1 MCLAIPARVVSV
13 DAGDMA
19 TVALEG
25 IKKPVSTALLDEVN
39 VGDYLLVHVGFALH
53 KLSEDE
59 ADRTLKL
66 MAEAGV
72 LAEELEEMAGGAEPA
87 KGGKVDA

>member
-1 MCLAIPARVVSV
+1 MCLAIPAKVISV
-13 DAGDMA
+13 DDDDMA

-25 IKKPVSTALLDEVN
+25 IKKPVSTALLDEVA
-39 VGDYLLVHVGFALH
+39 VGGYVLVHVGYALH
-53 KLSEDE
+53 KLSEEE

-72 LAEELEEMAGGAEPA
+72 LAEELEEMVASETAGA
-87 KGGKVDA
+87 KS

>member
-1 MCLAIPARVVSV
+1 MCLAIPAQVISL
-13 DAGDMA
+13 DADDMA

-25 IKKPVSTALLDEVN
+25 IRKPVSTALVDDVA
-39 VGDYLLVHVGFALH
+39 VGDYVLVHVGYALH
-53 KLSEDE
+53 KLSEEE

-72 LAEELEEMAGGAEPA
+72 LAEELEELAAASSPETA
-87 KGGKVDA
+87 S

>member
-1 MCLAIPARVVSV
+1 MCLAIPAKVISI
-13 DAGDMA
+13 DADDLA

-25 IKKPVSTALLDEVN
+25 IRKPVSTALLEDVS
-39 VGDYLLVHVGFALH
+39 VGDYVLVHVGYALH
-53 KLSEDE
+53 KLSEEE

-72 LAEELEEMAGGAEPA
+72 LAEELEEMAADVPTGAA
-87 KGGKVDA
+87 S

>member
-1 MCLAIPARVVSV
+1 MCLAIPAKVISV
-13 DAGDMA
+13 DDDDMA

-25 IKKPVSTALLDEVN
+25 IKKPVSTALLDEVA
-39 VGDYLLVHVGFALH
+39 VGDYVLVHVGYALH
-53 KLSEDE
+53 KLSEEE

-72 LAEELEEMAGGAEPA
+72 LADELEEMAASETAGA
-87 KGGKVDA
+87 KS

>member
-1 MCLAIPARVVSV
+1 MCLAIPAKVIFV
-13 DAGDMA
+13 DDDDMA

-25 IKKPVSTALLDEVN
+25 IKKPVSTALLDEVA
-39 VGDYLLVHVGFALH
+39 VGDYVLVHVGYALH
-53 KLSEDE
+53 KLSEEE

-72 LAEELEEMAGGAEPA
+72 LAEELEEMVASETAGG
-87 KGGKVDA
+87 KS